1 MVKYRANIKKGDVKL
16 KTFTEVLL
24 NYFQKL
30 KINLPKNIDIKNI
43 QMDSKKVENGSLF
56 IAINNGY
63 NYIDEALKRGA
74 ELIICDKK
82 SMVESEKI
90 IEVLDSIK
98 FLQEISTLYREKL
111 NVKIIA
117 VTGSEGKTTTKDLI
131 HGVLSSKYRTQKTLG
146 NYNNQIGLP
155 FTLLQLKDED
165 EIAVLEMGMSNLG
178 EIDLLSKIA
187 KPNYAVITNI
197 GDSHLEF
204 LKNRD
209 NVFKAKTEVL
219 KYVDKKNV
227 LVYGDDF
234 YLQKLEVIK
243 IGFEKNNNYIIKN
256 SSEIYEGINFLLN
269 EENYFVPLNGLY
281 NVVNASFAIALGKIF
296 KMSYNEILNALKN
309 IKITSMRFEKII
321 KNDILFI
328 NDAYNASPVSMKMAL
343 KAFSSIPL
351 EKRKIVVLGDALE
364 LGDKEIEYHVDI
376 LKEALKYEFNEVF
389 IYGERMKKAS
399 EKLNNPKIIHFTK
412 KEDIRDE
419 LNKTENVAV
428 LLKGSRGMKLEEIIM

>member
-1 MVKYRANIKKGDVKL
+1 MVKYKASIKKGDVKL

-30 KINLPKNIDIKNI
+30 NIKLPKNLEIDNI
-43 QMDSKKVENGSLF
+43 QMDSKKVEKGSLF

-63 NYIDEALKRGA
+63 NYIDEALKKGA
-74 ELIICDKK
+74 ELIICDK
-82 SMVESEKI
+82 SLTNESEKI
-90 IEVLDSIK
+90 IKVLNSID
-98 FLQEISTLYREKL
+98 FLQNIAKLYREKL
-111 NVKIIA
+111 CTKIIA

-131 HGVLSSKYRTQKTLG
+131 HGVLSTKYKTQKTLG

-155 FTLLQLKDED
+155 FTLLQLKESD

-187 KPNYAVITNI
+187 RPDYAVITNI

-219 KYVDKKNV
+219 NYVNKNNI

-234 YLQKLEVIK
+234 YLKNLEALK
-243 IGFEKNNNYIIKN
+243 IGFKNKNNYIIN
-256 SSEIYEGINFLLN
+256 NFIEIYEGVNFFLN
-269 EENYFVPLNGLY
+269 NEKYFVPLNGLY

-296 KMSYNEILNALKN
+296 DMSYDEIKNGLKN
-309 IKITSMRFEKII
+309 IKITSMRFEKIE
-321 KNDILFI
+321 KNKILFI

-343 KAFSSIPL
+343 NAFSSLPL
-351 EKRKIVVLGDALE
+351 NKKKVVVLGDALE
-364 LGDKEIEYHVDI
+364 LGDKEIEYHIDI
-376 LKEALKYEFNEVF
+376 LKEALKYEFDKVF
-389 IYGERMKKAS
+389 VYGERMKKAS
-399 EKLNNPKIIHFTK
+399 DELNNPKIIHFTK
-412 KEDIRDE
+412 KEEVRDE
-419 LNKTENVAV
+419 LNKIEDVAV
-428 LLKGSRGMKLEEIIM
+428 LLKASRGMKLEEIIM